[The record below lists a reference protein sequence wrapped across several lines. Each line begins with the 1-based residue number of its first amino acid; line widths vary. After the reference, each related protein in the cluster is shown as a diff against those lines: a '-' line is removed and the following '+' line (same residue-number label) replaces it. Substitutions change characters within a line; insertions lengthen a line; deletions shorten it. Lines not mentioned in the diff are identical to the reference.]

1 MLQESVIPAA
11 QFSSLF
17 PLPPLIPF
25 GFDVNLPVHYRRRH
39 PSSDSRR
46 AAALTASR
54 LLPVAALTASLI
66 MAGASA
72 TSASAAAAGIATIKV
87 TLERDTIRADGRSTT
102 LISVQVRDDNG
113 HFVPDGTRVRF
124 STTAGQLETSIK
136 ETQNGIAVVT
146 LTAANLSGVAV
157 VTINLEGGLQAAQT
171 NTQIT
176 FSEDAVTAETGTNW
190 VKISGAYAAYLSDY
204 HLIQANGKRG
214 KSQAKLEYRGLTI
227 FADSFQLDVQSNQ
240 LQAVGDVKISQGKGN
255 DLSFNAL
262 RYNIAQALGT
272 GERLDEGR
280 SIPALLTG
288 ASGHIIASDVPA
300 GSPPLDRSAWSLKD
314 VSDSNVAIVA
324 RSIQLNPNNQVQF
337 RKASFYVDGSKT
349 LSLPLH
355 VMDLQQGQLF
365 REQIIGL
372 GPTGVSVDL
381 PLYYNMS
388 PQGIGTLHVRRGA
401 QVGTSAYSVRPGWRA
416 DLEQSYSG
424 KNGMEGTV
432 QVNNVAQGDWGVQ
445 LRHAQRFGNTTNGS
459 LFVDF
464 PNNRDLY
471 VTSQMSRMFKTF
483 SVNAVGYA
491 SRSPGYDDPL
501 AGGKDDPGGI
511 LRGQLYAQT
520 NPRVF
525 LKQRKLLYSL
535 SVGTSRQSFYG
546 FKASTQ
552 GILTNNNANL
562 RLNTTPIAIGPQLS
576 LTQSVSIGQATLG
589 GSAVDRHVYTGPGSG
604 MTLLGSTVVS
614 RKFGT
619 LGLGSLTYDY
629 AQTPLGLG
637 FSNGYGTAIGRHRA
651 GLNLNLGDESKLS
664 LSVNASQGLDVPTTT
679 LFSNVLFGL
688 GGPWRGRI
696 SFTTTRY
703 GGYGYQDSE
712 FALVRRIAGRDV
724 ALYYSTTA
732 RRIRLDFAGVRF

>member
-1 MLQESVIPAA
+1 MNLSV
-11 QFSSLF
+11 
-17 PLPPLIPF
+17 
-25 GFDVNLPVHYRRRH
+25 HHRRRRRG
-39 PSSDSRR
+39 PDSYR
-46 AAALTASR
+46 AGTVGSPR

-66 MAGASA
+66 VSGAGIA
-72 TSASAAAAGIATIKV
+72 TSAAAAGIATIQV
-87 TLERDTIRADGRSTT
+87 TTERDTIRADGRSTT
-102 LISVQVRDDNG
+102 LISVQVRDDSG

-124 STTAGQLETSIK
+124 STTAGQLETSVK

-146 LTAANLSGVAV
+146 LTAANLPGVAV

-171 NTQIT
+171 NKQIT
-176 FSEDAVTAETGTNW
+176 FSEDAETSETGTSW
-190 VKISGAYAAYLSDY
+190 AKINGAYVAYFSDY
-204 HLIQANGKRG
+204 HLIQANGRRG
-214 KSQAKLEYRGLTI
+214 KSQAKIEYRDLTI
-227 FADSFQLDVQSNQ
+227 FADSFQLDVQNNQ
-240 LQAVGDVKISQGKGN
+240 LQAVGDVKIKQGKGG

-262 RYNIAQALGT
+262 RYNLAQALGT

-280 SIPALLTG
+280 SIPAQLTG
-288 ASGHIIASDVPA
+288 ASGHIIAADVPA
-300 GSPPLDRSAWSLKD
+300 GSPPLDRTAWSLKD
-314 VSDSNVAIVA
+314 VSDANVAIVA
-324 RSIQLNPNNQVQF
+324 KSIQLNPNNQVQF
-337 RKASFYVDGSKT
+337 RKASFYVNGSKT

-459 LFVDF
+459 LFLDF

-471 VTSQMSRMFKTF
+471 LTTQMSRTYKTF

-491 SRSPGYDDPL
+491 SRSPGYEDPL
-501 AGGKDDPGGI
+501 TGTKDDPGGI
-511 LRGQLYAQT
+511 LRGQLFAQT
-520 NPRVF
+520 NPRIF

-535 SVGTSRQSFYG
+535 SIGTSHQNFYG
-546 FKASTQ
+546 FKESAQ

-576 LTQSVSIGQATLG
+576 LTQSVSIGQAMIG
-589 GSAVDRHVYTGPGSG
+589 GSAVDRHVYTGPSSG
-604 MTLLGSTVVS
+604 MTLLGSTVIN

-637 FSNGYGTAIGRHRA
+637 FSNGLGTPIGRHRA
-651 GLNLNLGDESKLS
+651 GVNLNLGDESKISLS
-664 LSVNASQGLDVPTTT
+664 LNASQGLDVPNRT

-703 GGYGYQDSE
+703 GPYNYQDSE